1 MEQSNQATDKDIT
14 IAVQQG
20 RINELEMDNIE
31 LRVGMEK
38 MHRELQQY
46 KEDNAKLQEESQA
59 E

>member
-1 MEQSNQATDKDIT
+1 MTNEQQIKDKDIQ
-14 IAVQQG
+14 IAVQQV

-46 KEDNAKLQEESQA
+46 KEDNAKLQEGSQA